1 MPQQARLRETDA
13 QGDGRE
19 MASDEACDE
28 ASDEEPMAG
37 ALGVV
42 LAGGTSR
49 RMGRDKAALLIGG
62 EPLLRRAVTRLR
74 LALAQVIV
82 IGAPA
87 CAPLI
92 PGTRLVADA
101 WPGRGPLGA
110 LATAL
115 SMIEANQTAQADA
128 TEWALLVA
136 CDMPFT
142 QPALLRAMARLAL
155 TTPDVDVV
163 ALRGPRGLEPLH
175 AVYHRRCLPLALARL
190 AGDDASLQ
198 GLLATLRVREVMP
211 DDARRLDPTGRSA
224 FNANTPDEWRLALR
238 LADEP
243 RDASAGPD

>member
-19 MASDEACDE
+19 MASDEASGE
-28 ASDEEPMAG
+28 GPMAG

-42 LAGGTSR
+42 LAGGASR

-62 EPLLRRAVTRLR
+62 EPLLRRAVARLR
-74 LALAQVIV
+74 LALAEVIV
-82 IGAPA
+82 VGAPA
-87 CAPLI
+87 CASLL
-92 PGTRLVADA
+92 PGSRIVADA

-115 SMIEANQTAQADA
+115 RVIEATEA
-128 TEWALLVA
+128 TGWALLVA

-198 GLLATLRVREVMP
+198 GLLATARVREVTP
-211 DDARRLDPTGRSA
+211 DDARRLDPSGRSA
-224 FNANTPDEWRLALR
+224 FNANTPEEWRLALR
-238 LADEP
+238 LADEE
-243 RDASAGPD
+243 REASADPG

>member
-1 MPQQARLRETDA
+1 
-13 QGDGRE
+13 
-19 MASDEACDE
+19 
-28 ASDEEPMAG
+28 MAG

-42 LAGGTSR
+42 LAGGASR

-62 EPLLRRAVTRLR
+62 EPLLRRAVARLR
-74 LALAQVIV
+74 LALAEVIV
-82 IGAPA
+82 VGAPA

-92 PGTRLVADA
+92 LGTRVVADA

-115 SMIEANQTAQADA
+115 SMIEANQTDQAEA
-128 TEWALLVA
+128 SEWALLVA

-163 ALRGPRGLEPLH
+163 ALRGPHGLEPLH
-175 AVYHRRCLPLALARL
+175 AVYHRRCLSLALARL

-198 GLLATLRVREVMP
+198 GLLATLRMREVAP
-211 DDARRLDPTGRSA
+211 DDARRLDPAGRSA
-224 FNANTPDEWRLALR
+224 FNANTPEEWRLALR
-238 LADEP
+238 LADEE
-243 RDASAGPD
+243 RDASAGPDWRPG